1 VRVFLIVVLGAMLAG
16 ISAAW
21 ADDWTAVRL
30 RGVVMELVNG
40 GWERLERRDVVPD
53 DRVIRTGNGRVTFVR
68 GEETIELG
76 ANTQI
81 QIFDQPRSRPYTT
94 VRQYFGEVS
103 IEAEVKDVEHFAVQT
118 PYMVAAVKGTRFTVS
133 SDEDSSEVRVRRG
146 AVAVESTADGA
157 HTLVVAGQSASA
169 GGGRGLEVA
178 GEGDLPNVLGP
189 DGKPIKDKK
198 DGKGKKDAGD
208 KKEKK
213 DKKDKKESNN
223 SGPGGGG
230 SDNSGSGGSGHG
242 GGGIGHGGHGS
253 G

>member
-1 VRVFLIVVLGAMLAG
+1 MLAG

-40 GWERLERRDVVPD
+40 GWERLERGDVVSD

-118 PYMVAAVKGTRFTVS
+118 PYMVAAVKGTRFIVL
-133 SDEDSSEVRVRRG
+133 SDEDGSEVRVRRG
-146 AVAVESTADGA
+146 AVAVESIGHGA
-157 HTLVVAGQSASA
+157 HTLIVAGQSASA
-169 GGGRGLEVA
+169 GEGTALNVA
-178 GEGDLPNVLGP
+178 GGGDLPEVLGP

-213 DKKDKKESNN
+213 EKKEKKKKSDNA
-223 SGPGGGG
+223 GPGGGG
-230 SDNSGSGGSGHG
+230 ADSGGPGGGGGHG
-242 GGGIGHGGHGS
+242 GGGHGGHGS